1 MRAGLWM
8 TAGIVLVGC
17 NGPTVR
23 SPSSERL
30 DGSRVEPDARA
41 VAPPGPD
48 APTFTVPEVSPMPS
62 APDTAAVDCGRLLAT
77 VRDFRSA
84 HSDFEKQNL
93 NTARLFP
100 GIVRADLGADGKPV
114 HAQPGPTAAT
124 SGPVIFD
131 QWYRDVPGI
140 NLAFEVPLPLAE
152 QRPGVFVYDNQAFF
166 PIDGRGWPGDER
178 CGHNFHFT
186 TEIHTQFRYRGGER
200 FTFTGDD
207 DVFVFIN
214 RKLALDLGGMHPTL
228 SATVDLDGQRAT
240 LGLTVGQMVPLDV
253 FHAERHTTQSTFRIE
268 TSIDCL
274 RPVVD

>member
-1 MRAGLWM
+1 MRARCWI
-8 TAGIVLVGC
+8 AAVVLAGC

-23 SPSSERL
+23 PTDSERV
-30 DGSRVEPDARA
+30 DGARSEPDVRVGSPGSDAA
-41 VAPPGPD
+41 V
-48 APTFTVPEVSPMPS
+48 FTVPDVAPAAPPTDS
-62 APDTAAVDCGRLLAT
+62 APAECGRLVAT
-77 VRDFRSA
+77 VRDFRGA
-84 HSDFEKQNL
+84 HPDFEKENL

-100 GIVRADLGADGKPV
+100 GIVRPDLGTDGKPV

-124 SGPVIFD
+124 SGPVSFD

-140 NLAFEVPLPLAE
+140 NLRFEVPLPLTEA
-152 QRPGVFVYDNQAFF
+152 RPGLFVHDNQAFF
-166 PIDGRGWPGDER
+166 PIDGRGWPADER
-178 CGHNFHFT
+178 FGHNFHFT

-228 SATVDLDGQRAT
+228 SATVDLDAQRAT